1 MSVIYNARDWPR
13 WPVTIACI
21 NKATV
26 DLGVPFDKLTDALQ
40 KCYDGHRA
48 AAGTIKTLTPTA
60 PSCPMGANFVPEVLR
75 SIPAFDLPAIM
86 PGLMQGG
93 SGWASWTATAALNRC
108 SITVEVPD
116 GVIPTD

>member
-1 MSVIYNARDWPR
+1 MSVIYNAQAGQGGL
-13 WPVTIACI
+13 TIACI

-26 DLGVPFDKLTDALQ
+26 DLDVTDTLQ

-60 PSCPMGANFVPEVLR
+60 PSCPMGANFVPEELR

-116 GVIPTD
+116 GIIPTD